1 MTVLDTTR
9 QTTPAAGP
17 SAMRLIRAEIMKIR
31 TTNTW
36 WIFMLGMVAITAL
49 ALTVDGFGH
58 HFQLYP
64 PNQGANGGPGP
75 EAQAE
80 AAQAHSAAGLAKI
93 AADMMTAGQFF
104 GLLLAMVI
112 GILVVTNEFF
122 HQTATTT
129 FMTNPHRTTVI
140 LAKAVA
146 ALLFGALFWL
156 VATVIDLIVTPIY
169 LSSQHVSVSVFQWT
183 VIQSVLL
190 NLAAFALWAIFGL
203 GLGTLLRSQVGSVI
217 TGLILYLLGAAAIL
231 IIFQLIHNL
240 YPHNWILSAQVVAP
254 AIASEVMIT
263 PGQAFEHAPPQ
274 WVGAAVLIGYA
285 VVSGLVGI
293 SLTRRRDIS

>member
-1 MTVLDTTR
+1 MTLLETR
-9 QTTPAAGP
+9 QTTPASGP
-17 SAMRLIRAEIMKIR
+17 NAVRLIRAEIMKIR

-36 WIFMLGMVAITAL
+36 WIFMLGMVLITAVAL
-49 ALTVDGFGH
+49 AFDGLGH

-64 PNQGANGGPGP
+64 PAGANGARDQD
-75 EAQAE
+75 AQVQ
-80 AAQAHSAAGLAKI
+80 AAQAHTAAGLAKI

-104 GLLLAMVI
+104 GLLLAMII

-146 ALLFGALFWL
+146 ALLFGALFWV

-169 LSSQHVSVSVFQWT
+169 LNSQHVSVSIFQWT

-190 NLAAFALWAIFGL
+190 NLAAFVLWAIFGL
-203 GLGTLLRSQVGSVI
+203 GLGTLMRSQIGSVI
-217 TGLILYLLGAAAIL
+217 TGLILYLLGAAAIA
-231 IIFQLIHNL
+231 IIFQVIHNV
-240 YPHNWILSAQVVAP
+240 YPHNWVVSAEVIAP
-254 AIASEVMIT
+254 AIASSIMIT

-274 WVGAAVLIGYA
+274 WAGAVVMIGYA
-285 VVSGLVGI
+285 LLSGLIGI

>member
-1 MTVLDTTR
+1 
-9 QTTPAAGP
+9 
-17 SAMRLIRAEIMKIR
+17 
-31 TTNTW
+31 
-36 WIFMLGMVAITAL
+36 
-49 ALTVDGFGH
+49 
-58 HFQLYP
+58 
-64 PNQGANGGPGP
+64 
-75 EAQAE
+75 
-80 AAQAHSAAGLAKI
+80 
-93 AADMMTAGQFF
+93 MTAGQFF

-217 TGLILYLLGAAAIL
+217 TGLILYLLGAAAIA
-231 IIFQLIHNL
+231 IIFQVIHNL
-240 YPHNWILSAQVVAP
+240 YPHNWVVSAEVIAP
-254 AIASEVMIT
+254 AIASSIMIT

-274 WVGAAVLIGYA
+274 WAGAVVMIGYA
-285 VVSGLVGI
+285 LLSGLIGI

>member
-1 MTVLDTTR
+1 
-9 QTTPAAGP
+9 
-17 SAMRLIRAEIMKIR
+17 
-31 TTNTW
+31 
-36 WIFMLGMVAITAL
+36 VAITAL

-75 EAQAE
+75 EAQAQ
-80 AAQAHSAAGLAKI
+80 AAQAHTAAGLAKI